1 MSLILD
7 IEELSNEERDK
18 INDDMTIKIE
28 NKISFIP
35 PRSFYLAEI
44 LNDKIYL
51 PFAYSVNILNKKR
64 KLRKEFSEMNIEF
77 TGTLRDEQKIVKKEA
92 LEHLNKT
99 GSVIIS
105 AYTGFGKCL
114 GKNTPVLMYDG
125 NIKMVQ
131 DIKIGEQIM
140 GDDST
145 PRNILNICKGKEQ
158 MYKIIPVK
166 GESFRCNESHILS
179 LKISSHKSIHKI
191 FIRGKNKFKITYF
204 NKKINKLEHREY
216 FTYEE
221 AEKNLNLLEDNNI
234 LDISI
239 RDYLKAPKSLR
250 RLLKCY
256 KTGVEFNKI
265 KITLDPYLLG
275 LWLGDGTTLQPSITN
290 IDKEI
295 IEYLQTYCV
304 YNNLRLSKTEEDGIT
319 YRICGLDRSYNSNTF
334 FNELKKYK
342 LIDNKHIPYDFK
354 CNTRD
359 IRLKV
364 LAGLLDSD
372 GYLRENC
379 YEISQKVKILAE
391 DILYLARSLGFCAYI
406 KKTKKSCIYK
416 EKIQEG
422 TYYLVSIYGSGL
434 EEIPVLLERKKAHIQ
449 NQIKD
454 ALVNGFKVVPIEED
468 DYYGFEIDGNRR
480 FLLGD
485 FTVTHNTILSTNLAS
500 TIKLKTLIIVNKIV
514 LINQW
519 KESIEKFCPDA
530 TIQKVTTKSK
540 LQDCDFYIM
549 NAINVKKMGQSFFK
563 DIGTVICDEIH
574 LLMAESLSKSLHF
587 LSPRYL
593 IGLSATPYRPDGLD
607 VLLELYFG
615 KNKIIRKMNRKHIVF
630 QVNTGFIPKVE
641 TTSTGKVNWGVI
653 LKSQSE
659 DENRNNLII
668 KIIKEFPK
676 RNFLVLTK
684 RVEQGNILL
693 SKLKEIDEN
702 VTSLIGKEQEYDK
715 EARILVAIS
724 QKCSTG
730 FDHPKMDTLILCSD
744 VEQYFIQSLGRI
756 FRKKESTPIVFDLL
770 DNNPILLKHFRTRKE
785 VYKENGGIVKDFFKE
800 FPEFLN

>member
-18 INDDMTIKIE
+18 INNDMTIKIE
-28 NKISFIP
+28 NKMSFIP
-35 PRSFYLAEI
+35 PRSFYLPEI

-51 PFAYSVNILNKKR
+51 PFAYTINILNKKR
-64 KLRKEFSEMNIEF
+64 KSRKEFPQMNIKF
-77 TGTLRDEQKIVKKEA
+77 TGSLRDEQKIVKKEA
-92 LEHLNKT
+92 LDHLNKT
-99 GSVIIS
+99 GSVIVS
-105 AYTGFGKCL
+105 AFTGFGKCL

-145 PRNILNICKGKEQ
+145 HRNILNICKGKEQ

-191 FIRGKNKFKITYF
+191 FIRGKNKFKTTYF
-204 NKKINKLEHREY
+204 NKKINKLEYREY

-239 RDYLKAPKSLR
+239 RDYLKAPKSLT

-319 YRICGLDRSYNSNTF
+319 YRICGLDGSYNSNTF

-372 GYLRENC
+372 GYLHENC
-379 YEISQKVKILAE
+379 YEIFQKVKILAE
-391 DILYLARSLGFCAYI
+391 DILYLARSLGFCSYI

-416 EKIQEG
+416 EKIREG

-434 EEIPVLLERKKAHIQ
+434 EEIPVLLERKKAHIR

-454 ALVNGFKVVPIEED
+454 ALVNGFKVVPIEEE

-519 KESIEKFCPDA
+519 QKSIETFCPDA
-530 TIQKVTTKSK
+530 KIQKLVTKSK

-549 NAINVKKMGQSFFK
+549 NAINVKKMGQTFFK

-587 LSPRYL
+587 ISPRYL

-607 VLLELYFG
+607 ILLELYFG
-615 KNKIIRKMNRKHIVF
+615 NNKIIRKMNRKHIIF
-630 QVNTGFIPKVE
+630 QVNTGFVPKVE
-641 TTSTGKVNWGVI
+641 LTSNGKVNWGVI

-659 DENRNNLII
+659 DEKRNDLIV

-684 RVEQGNILL
+684 RVEQANILV

-702 VTSLIGKEQEYDK
+702 VTSLIGKEQKYDE

-730 FDHPKMDTLILCSD
+730 FDNPKMDTLILCSD

-756 FRKKESTPIVFDLL
+756 FRKQESSPIVFDLL
-770 DNNPILLKHFRTRKE
+770 DNNPILLKHFKTRKE

>member
-7 IEELSNEERDK
+7 IEELSNEEREK

-28 NKISFIP
+28 NKMSFIP

-77 TGTLRDEQKIVKKEA
+77 AGTLRDEQKIVKKEA

-105 AYTGFGKCL
+105 AHTGFGKS
-114 GKNTPVLMYDG
+114 
-125 NIKMVQ
+125 I
-131 DIKIGEQIM
+131 
-140 GDDST
+140 SS
-145 PRNILNICKGKEQ
+145 LNI
-158 MYKIIPVK
+158 
-166 GESFRCNESHILS
+166 
-179 LKISSHKSIHKI
+179 
-191 FIRGKNKFKITYF
+191 
-204 NKKINKLEHREY
+204 
-216 FTYEE
+216 
-221 AEKNLNLLEDNNI
+221 
-234 LDISI
+234 
-239 RDYLKAPKSLR
+239 
-250 RLLKCY
+250 
-256 KTGVEFNKI
+256 
-265 KITLDPYLLG
+265 
-275 LWLGDGTTLQPSITN
+275 
-290 IDKEI
+290 
-295 IEYLQTYCV
+295 
-304 YNNLRLSKTEEDGIT
+304 
-319 YRICGLDRSYNSNTF
+319 
-334 FNELKKYK
+334 
-342 LIDNKHIPYDFK
+342 
-354 CNTRD
+354 
-359 IRLKV
+359 
-364 LAGLLDSD
+364 
-372 GYLRENC
+372 
-379 YEISQKVKILAE
+379 
-391 DILYLARSLGFCAYI
+391 AY
-406 KKTKKSCIYK
+406 
-416 EKIQEG
+416 
-422 TYYLVSIYGSGL
+422 
-434 EEIPVLLERKKAHIQ
+434 
-449 NQIKD
+449 
-454 ALVNGFKVVPIEED
+454 
-468 DYYGFEIDGNRR
+468 
-480 FLLGD
+480 
-485 FTVTHNTILSTNLAS
+485 

-519 KESIEKFCPDA
+519 KESIERFCPDA

-549 NAINVKKMGQSFFK
+549 NAINVKKMGQIFFK

-659 DENRNNLII
+659 DEDRNNLII
-668 KIIKEFPK
+668 KIIKQFSK

-684 RVEQGNILL
+684 RVEQANILV
-693 SKLKEIDEN
+693 SKLKEIDES

>member
-1 MSLILD
+1 MSLILN

-18 INDDMTIKIE
+18 INNDMTIKIE
-28 NKISFIP
+28 NKMSFIP
-35 PRSFYLAEI
+35 PKIIYIPEI
-44 LNDKIYL
+44 LNDNIYL
-51 PFAYSVNILNKKR
+51 PFAYSLNILNKKR
-64 KLRKEFSEMNIEF
+64 KLRKEFPEINSPF
-77 TGTLRDEQKIVKKEA
+77 TGSLRDEQKIVKKEA
-92 LEHLNKT
+92 LEYLNKT

-131 DIKIGEQIM
+131 DIKVGEQIM
-140 GDDST
+140 GDDSS

-158 MYKIIPVK
+158 MYKIIPNK
-166 GESFRCNESHILS
+166 GESFTCNESHILS
-179 LKISSHKSIHKI
+179 LKISSHKSIHKLL
-191 FIRGKNKFKITYF
+191 IRGKNKFRTTYF
-204 NKKINKLEHREY
+204 NKKKNKLEYTEY

-221 AEKNLNLLEDNNI
+221 AEKNLKLLEDDNI
-234 LDISI
+234 IDISI
-239 RDYLKAPKSLR
+239 RDYLKAPKSLT

-256 KTGVEFNKI
+256 KTGVEFNNKI
-265 KITLDPYLLG
+265 NITLDPYILG
-275 LWLGDGTTLQPSITN
+275 LWLGNGTTLQTSIINT
-290 IDKEI
+290 DKEI
-295 IEYLQTYCV
+295 IEYLETSYCV
-304 YNNLRLSKTEEDGIT
+304 ANNLRLSKTEED
-319 YRICGLDRSYNSNTF
+319 RICGLDKSYNSKTL
-334 FNELKKYK
+334 FNKLKKYK
-342 LIDNKHIPYDFK
+342 LIDNKHIPFYFK
-354 CNTRD
+354 CNTRY

-372 GYLRENC
+372 GYLEENC
-379 YEISQKVKILAE
+379 YEIFQKVKILAE
-391 DILYLARSLGFCAYI
+391 DILYLSRSLGFCAYI
-406 KKTKKSCIYK
+406 KETKNSCIYK
-416 EKIQEG
+416 GERREG
-422 TYYLVSIYGSGL
+422 TYYLVSIFGSGL
-434 EEIPVLLERKKAHIQ
+434 EEIPVLLKRKKAHII
-449 NQIKD
+449 NQVKD
-454 ALVNGFKVVPIEED
+454 SLVNEFKVVPIEEN

-485 FTVTHNTILSTNLAS
+485 FTVTHNTILSTYLAS

-519 KESIEKFCPDA
+519 KESIERFCPDA
-530 TIQKVTTKSK
+530 TIQKVVTKSK

-563 DIGTVICDEIH
+563 DIGTVICDEVH

-587 LSPRYL
+587 ISPRYL

-607 VLLELYFG
+607 ILLELYFG
-615 KNKIIRKMNRKHIVF
+615 KNKIVRKMNRKHIIF
-630 QVNTGFIPKVE
+630 QVNTGFVPKVE
-641 TTSTGKVNWGVI
+641 LTSNGKVNWGVI

-659 DENRNNLII
+659 DEKRNNLII

-684 RVEQGNILL
+684 RVEQANILVY
-693 SKLKEIDEN
+693 KLKEIHEN
-702 VTSLIGKEQEYDK
+702 VTSLIGKEQTFDK

-756 FRKKESTPIVFDLL
+756 FRKEESSPIVFDLL
-770 DNNPILLKHFRTRKE
+770 DKNPILLKHFKTRKE